1 MSHGRAGYRS
11 RLGFREAPST
21 LTAVSTKLSRD
32 AYERLQAEF
41 DDLYTRG
48 RIEIAKRIEAA
59 RELGDL
65 SENGEY
71 HAAKD
76 EQGKMD
82 ARMKQIRAILDDAEI
97 VDTVDTSRVDAG
109 CVVTIR
115 FEGDTETET
124 YLLGTIEERREGLD
138 VVSPTSPMGQAMIGH
153 TVGDTVSYKAPTGA
167 TLRVEIV
174 SISA

>member
-1 MSHGRAGYRS
+1 MLRASEY
-11 RLGFREAPST
+11 PDD
-21 LTAVSTKLSRD
+21 VSTKLSRG
-32 AYERLQAEF
+32 AYDRLRSEF

-97 VDTVDTSRVDAG
+97 VDEVDTSKVG
-109 CVVTIR
+109 VGSVVSIR
-115 FEGDTETET
+115 FEGDTDTET
-124 YLLGTIEERREGLD
+124 YLLGTIEERREGMD
-138 VVSPTSPMGQAMIGH
+138 VISPTSPMGLALVGH
-153 TVGDTVSYKAPTGA
+153 VVGDAVSYKAPNGA

-174 SISA
+174 SITA

>member
-1 MSHGRAGYRS
+1 
-11 RLGFREAPST
+11 
-21 LTAVSTKLSRD
+21 VSTKLSRG
-32 AYERLQAEF
+32 AYDRLQSEF
-41 DDLYTRG
+41 DDLYGRG

-97 VDTVDTSRVDAG
+97 VDEVDTSKVSTG
-109 CVVTIR
+109 CIVTIR
-115 FEGDTETET
+115 YEGDTDTET
-124 YLLGTIEERREGLD
+124 YLLGTIEERREGID
-138 VVSPTSPMGQAMIGH
+138 VISPTSPMGEALLGH
-153 TVGDTVSYKAPTGA
+153 VVGDTVRYKAPGGVLA
-167 TLRVEIV
+167 VEIV